1 MEYHANIVRTL
12 FIDPT
17 NDQKKIYQKVYE
29 LHNLLAV
36 QLKPGTKLKTVY
48 ESAVTFINEKIPQ
61 LKDKIPANFGFGV
74 NMLFLFKII
83 WKCKELKL

>member
-17 NDQKKIYQKVYE
+17 SEQKKIYQKVYE
-29 LHNLLAV
+29 LQNLLAV

-48 ESAVTFINEKIPQ
+48 ENAVTFINEKVPQ
-61 LKDKIPANFGFGV
+61 LKDKIPSNFGFGV
-74 NMLFLFKII
+74 NLSI
-83 WKCKELKL
+83 